1 MDSIVDLFLILLRV
15 LEFVV
20 LADALLSWVAP
31 NKESFPRSL
40 TSQLA
45 DPLCAPFRAL
55 VGPDRMGGMDLSPI
69 VVMILLQV
77 MRTLIGRAAA

>member
-1 MDSIVDLFLILLRV
+1 MVEAFLILLRV
-15 LEFVV
+15 LEIIV
-20 LADALLSWVAP
+20 LVDALLSWVAP
-31 NKESFPRSL
+31 NKENFPRSL

-55 VGPDRMGGMDLSPI
+55 VGPDRTGGMDLSPI

-77 MRTLIGRAAA
+77 MRTLIARAAS

>member
-1 MDSIVDLFLILLRV
+1 MVELFLLLLKA

-20 LADALLSWVAP
+20 IADSLLSWLVP

-55 VGPDRMGGMDLSPI
+55 VGPERLGGMDLSPI
-69 VVMILLQV
+69 FVIIVLQLAGSAIT
-77 MRTLIGRAAA
+77 RGI

>member
-1 MDSIVDLFLILLRV
+1 MLVGIFLTLLQV

-31 NKESFPRSL
+31 NKENFPRSL

-55 VGPDRMGGMDLSPI
+55 IGPERTGGMDLSPI
-69 VVMILLQV
+69 AVMILLQV
-77 MRTLIGRAAA
+77 MRSLIQRAAA

>member
-1 MDSIVDLFLILLRV
+1 MHELVGLFLLLLKA

-20 LADALLSWVAP
+20 IADALLSWFAP

-40 TSQLA
+40 TSQIA

-55 VGPDRMGGMDLSPI
+55 VGPERLGGMDLSPI
-69 VVMILLQV
+69 AVILLLQV
-77 MRTLIGRAAA
+77 MGNVIARST